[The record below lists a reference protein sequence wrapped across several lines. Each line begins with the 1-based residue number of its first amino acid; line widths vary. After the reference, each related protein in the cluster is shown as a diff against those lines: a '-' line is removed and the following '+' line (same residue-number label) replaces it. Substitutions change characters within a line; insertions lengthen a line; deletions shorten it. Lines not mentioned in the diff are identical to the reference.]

1 MIAHI
6 GYVGSIR
13 TRWWLAGTTAGCI
26 GRWFVQSF
34 VILGW
39 LLASD
44 AYAQSQTVQY
54 KEYEVKAAFMY
65 NFLKFVDWPEEK
77 MSRSGKQIVIGI
89 IGDDPFGQAVDIFTD
104 KTVEDRSLVIK
115 RFESLQRIEEMAG
128 QGKNEKIEAL
138 KGCHL
143 LFICPSEQKRI
154 REIIDIVGKESVLT
168 VGDTSGFIE
177 SGGAINFFLED
188 NKIRFD
194 ISVPAVEKAGL
205 KIRSQLLRL
214 AKRVIKDEQIPAS
227 DNQASSPK
235 EKN

>member
-6 GYVGSIR
+6 GHVGSIR

-44 AYAQSQTVQY
+44 AYAESQTVQY

-65 NFLKFVDWPEEK
+65 NFLKFVDWPGEK

-89 IGDDPFGQAVDIFTD
+89 IGDDPFGPAVDVFKD
-104 KTVEDRSLVIK
+104 KTVEDHSLVIK
-115 RFESLQRIEEMAG
+115 RFEGLQRINEMSERDRQQKVEE
-128 QGKNEKIEAL
+128 L
-138 KGCHL
+138 KGCCL
-143 LFICPSEQKRI
+143 LFICSSEQMKI
-154 REIIDIVGKESVLT
+154 REIIDIVGKDGVLT
-168 VGDTSGFIE
+168 VGDTGGFIE

-194 ISVPAVEKAGL
+194 ISIPAVEKAGL

-214 AKRVIKDEQIPAS
+214 AKHVIKDEQIPTS